1 MAQKTAPNPAPAEEP
16 TIEEKK
22 KRKHFLPNRNIFL
35 DQEEGPKGDVAEDLV
50 FHTITALDV
59 QPSEIIFKDV
69 EPGQI
74 YQMTVVVKNLTKLV
88 KRIRVF
94 QPKNSCFRCDYAML
108 GPIASGMS
116 IELVVSYESEEKGK
130 VEDFI
135 TIISDNRIKHTVK
148 LSAYSPMAKI
158 IFEPFVNFGFIQSG
172 KTKSESV
179 LFKNE
184 GSVEGRV
191 SILADDIKDLK
202 VEPKGTFLLQ
212 KNEFKRVTFSYTPRE
227 PGIFRGEIPVETD
240 GKPFTTKIDVNA
252 TCVEFLRFI
261 IDEEGEVLNKIDFG
275 TILYGQKQKLTGH
288 LVNNSPEGFYFQI
301 TYLQGLHSVYREENN
316 ILTPHEQGIQQT
328 KRQLHIEPTEGY
340 VNSYDQIPLK
350 FICKTYVEED
360 HQIWARNYAMGGHKD
375 DHESKDLHK
384 SINLTAVFFFK
395 KDSYSVSDEKE
406 ENRVLMMQA
415 EASCPKVSFELLTA
429 DFGKVLVGTPSVIE
443 CKIQNDGK
451 QSSVRVDCP
460 KLSVFNCSL
469 DEIVLKPQESYI
481 LKITFLPKNFGKIS
495 IEAHF
500 VINKQYSIP
509 FRFVG
514 TGKPKNDAI
523 TKSESRILLPPMAGA
538 DAVAEQTGLSAV
550 ASSFDFLKQERQR
563 RLHEKNQKLLKKQ
576 MSTLEL
582 KAKEL
587 MPKLQSQKNSS
598 GQDIPADDLVL
609 SDLKYLFNEHRNGLD
624 SPRPEI
630 PKKVDSLYVIKP
642 IGKYEPLDKGDMD
655 SFNPD
660 PNLQLRKLPDK
671 LSSHAMMREV
681 NQPLTN
687 EMLKHVQ
694 AGPKTLDFGRVFVS
708 SRTKKYFHI
717 RNEMKC
723 AIKARM
729 ILEDEELKES
739 DESVQ
744 VIMTGQS
751 ATFQL
756 VFMSKK
762 VMEFNKIMRYLINDK
777 HSFKYIVK
785 ATIVPVDL
793 EVSEAKLDLTF
804 PDDVLEL
811 TTSKHL
817 SLRNTGND
825 VAHFDWYSP
834 SPALFKI
841 EPMSGFVEPMNSKLV
856 KVSFTPNGLKQVE
869 EEVLDL
875 RIRQGNSKSVVVV
888 GTAVNTVC
896 ECSPSMLNFGSIAVG
911 EVTKLSFNLVNHN
924 TRNSAVFLIDQKS
937 LGPNVRVSPPVG
949 KVPPDSSFKL
959 EFEFSSIEQ
968 VASLNRSFNI
978 LIRGSKPVTVGFIGN
993 VIVPRVVIHE
1003 RAFDFGTITYGNS
1016 ATLPLTIE
1024 NTSPI
1029 VAKLNMDLKVREEDP
1044 NTEQFGCLKIVQDR
1058 SRGDDSLVIE
1068 ERDVDHEEAKRKKDK
1083 EIEQEKK
1090 EIMNQEKSLDD
1101 IMPSKDSDSEEDNAD
1116 RSYAS
1121 DLPENS
1127 DCFVITLK
1135 PNKTYHF
1142 LLTFTPHLTQ
1152 TYNFS
1157 LPLTLNGFKEYTDLL
1172 RPVACAAVHPRIIL
1186 DPIDGIRDFKK
1197 KTITQV
1203 EGAGPDTL
1211 SLKISNPDPAQ
1222 QVRFFIDTKE
1232 LDENKLFHLSK
1243 TEGVVPARTSID
1255 ITVEYRPTIPG
1266 VWNCQ
1271 LPLYVDDERSA
1282 PKALI
1287 SLRGESSFPRI
1298 LFDRREIIMP
1308 TVPLGVESKVTFY
1321 VYNDGYQTVSLK
1333 AHFIETFQHFPIK
1346 IDFPEGPG
1354 LNSKKQKLKVELA
1367 FVAKNPLSFTTQ
1379 LFVEDDQKTSYPI
1392 FVSGTADNSLLTNYS
1407 YFLRTPKEDYEV
1419 VLKEDKP
1426 LAIKLPDKEGS
1437 VKSEKISATGSKLSG
1452 AGTAKIGL
1460 GYPPVPFDVLERACK
1475 HTARFLG
1482 TFVPGVKSLA
1492 FPADFI
1498 ANNGDPL
1505 IRVVEFFSKSP
1516 LGIKNK
1522 FNQDLKKLE
1531 KVTLLQTTYSAV
1543 ITFLKKEGAFLN
1555 SIRPEYLMSWA
1566 DLQAYYKKAP
1576 AANATPHANRLS
1588 ESAHKYLSLD
1598 SWLVLINQV
1607 FKLYLVSKV
1616 NVQRFKAIP
1625 VLPEPLKKLPPG
1637 LDASTVL
1644 SVSEQ
1649 LLVRWAE
1656 AAVEKIRDDPRRLNI
1671 LSSAFD
1677 KTSFQNGIPYGALAQ
1692 LYTAGSWQPLRKMK
1706 DLLIMKTE
1714 VYENMHVILE
1724 TFTDMGLHYIPDPQ
1738 EVASIDPREI
1748 VLFLA
1753 YLFNSLP
1760 NYLPKETVL
1769 FECKIDDT
1777 VSKKITLHNPTTQL
1791 LSYVVMLDA
1800 NEDFSIKDSAVKVEP
1815 RLDFDFLVSFK
1826 GRISKPVKGR
1836 IIFKPKNEGG
1846 DILMSPI
1853 VYDLSS
1859 KIVGRYTSERFVFK
1873 DVMLYDNKFKEIKI
1887 SNPFTKDCDFYIQ
1900 MEHLPSTPGEVKK
1913 RRYGGT
1919 SLVAQNRREPDKR
1932 LLPHF
1937 FCTQEKI
1944 QIRRGKSVKLKLT
1957 YLPLTFEVHHCNIV
1971 LIDEEVGELQYE
1983 LIGIPLY
1990 PAPIQTTSISNSI
2003 ESAKPEL
2010 IYMSIIY
2017 KAKHIAYTQAAK
2029 LASSVRDD
2037 KVRQALTA
2045 FLGESREEESF
2056 RVECSAPKEFS
2067 YPSTFTIYS
2076 NKKTDVDKEA
2086 PPNSM
2091 QIGLNFRY
2099 PVKDFVMMLIMRN
2112 SDLTDVRVYECNV
2125 TLLPKAFKATLD
2137 FNTPVKIALEQSIP
2151 VSNPTDNEVLFS
2163 VSRDDAANGD
2173 YFQFS
2178 RNLKV
2183 KPQTTE
2189 VFNVTFLPL
2198 WKGNASTVLKI
2209 QNPVTREEFHYALK
2223 GVADEPLAENH
2234 FSIKCNVG
2242 EEKKV
2247 PILIENSEPTHKDY
2261 SVSIEAY
2268 GIAGPDRIR
2277 VDANS
2282 KATYVATVKPVLGG
2296 VYAGCITLTDQ
2307 TKHYIW
2313 YTFELEYQGRKNIR
2327 NYEVTGVIRRD
2338 NPFEIEVENQN
2349 DERLDYKVH
2358 VKGEGLSGPDYIT
2371 VPAKSKAM
2379 VAMSFFPLRLLDT
2392 DGSVVISNS
2401 KVGEI
2406 LCKVYMKS
2414 TEPTPVK
2421 LPLLKCEVG
2430 KTAEHLIELDNPSA
2444 KPVRVTLQNFASD
2457 NFVILEREFELAPRE
2472 TREVKMTYSPTE
2484 IDVQNSVEL
2493 VFLTENMGSW
2503 KFLAFGK
2510 GLYPT
2515 SYPLKEYVLELQ
2527 KDSSGIVVF
2536 KNPFKVGINISV
2548 RLELADPKDEG
2559 VFELINKK
2567 TKVSLNAGAS
2577 VQIPISF
2584 YPTEIK
2590 DYNCS
2595 IVVFL
2600 NEKISW
2606 RYPIKVITESKN
2618 KAVELHIS
2626 TQCRKKVEK
2635 EFAIT
2640 LPGLT
2645 TLDPNEAYHM
2655 ELFSVAK
2662 GEIEAVRKWFSVL
2675 TEKANLDVETRQL
2688 RFTVKFLPQKP
2699 LKTLGEVLITRNSG
2713 GKWRY
2718 ASLTRYKIQLESTEP
2733 ETLDLIEIT
2742 SPLNVTSSVTFNL
2755 ASEVKTGE
2763 KFTAEFTYDSAPE
2776 FTVIPKS
2783 GMLQSVVK

>member
-1 MAQKTAPNPAPAEEP
+1 MAQKAPPAPAAPDEP

-35 DQEEGPKGDVAEDLV
+35 DKDEGPKGDVAEDLV
-50 FHTITALDV
+50 LHTETALDV

-116 IELVVSYESEEKGK
+116 IELVISYESEEKGK

-172 KTKSESV
+172 KTKSDSV

-202 VEPKGTFLLQ
+202 IEPKGTFLLQ
-212 KNEFKRVTFSYTPRE
+212 KNEFKRVTFSYTPKE

-261 IDEEGEVLNKIDFG
+261 IDEQGEVLNKIDFG

-340 VNSYDQIPLK
+340 VKSYDQIPLK

-360 HQIWARNYAMGGHKD
+360 HQIWTRNYAMGGHKE

-406 ENRVLMMQA
+406 ENRVLMMLA

-429 DFGKVLVGTPSVIE
+429 DFGKVLVGSPSTID

-451 QSSVRVDCP
+451 QSSVRIDCP
-460 KLSVFNCSL
+460 KLSIFNCSL
-469 DEIVLKPQESYI
+469 DEIVLKPQEAHV

-495 IEAHF
+495 IEANF
-500 VINKQYSIP
+500 VINKQFNIP
-509 FRFVG
+509 FRFIG
-514 TGKPKNDAI
+514 TGKPKNDSIA
-523 TKSESRILLPPMAGA
+523 KSESRILLPPLPNP
-538 DAVAEQTGLSAV
+538 DAMEKSGLTAV
-550 ASSFDFLKQERQR
+550 ASSQDFLKQERLR
-563 RLHEKNQKLLKKQ
+563 RMNEKKQKLLKKQ
-576 MSTLEL
+576 MSALETR
-582 KAKEL
+582 AKEL
-587 MPKLQSQKNSS
+587 MPKLQTQKNAS
-598 GQDIPADDLVL
+598 GQDIPAEDLRL
-609 SDLKYLFNEHRNGLD
+609 SDLKYIFNEHRDGLD

-642 IGKYEPLDKGDMD
+642 VGKYEPIDKGDMD

-660 PNLQLRKLPDK
+660 PNVQLRKLPDTP
-671 LSSHAMMREV
+671 STHAMMREV

-694 AGPKTLDFGRVFVS
+694 AGPKTLDFGRVFVY

-723 AIKARM
+723 VIKARM
-729 ILEDEELKES
+729 LIEDEELRES

-744 VIMTGQS
+744 VIMTGQT

-756 VFMSKK
+756 VFMSKR
-762 VMEFNKIMRYLINDK
+762 VMEFTKIMRYTINDK

-785 ATIVPVDL
+785 ATIVPVEL
-793 EVSEAKLDLTF
+793 EVSDAKVDLTF
-804 PDDVLEL
+804 PDDLLEL

-817 SLRNTGND
+817 SLRNAGND

-834 SPALFKI
+834 SPGIFKI
-841 EPMSGFVEPMNSKLV
+841 EPMTGFVEPMNSKLV
-856 KVSFTPNGLKQVE
+856 KLSFTPNGLKQVE

-875 RIRQGNSKSVVVV
+875 RIRHGNSKTVTVV
-888 GTAVNTVC
+888 GTAINTLC
-896 ECSPSMLNFGSIAVG
+896 DTIPSVLNFGSIAVG
-911 EVTKLSFNLVNHN
+911 EVAKLGFNLKNHN
-924 TRNSAVFLIDQKS
+924 TRNSAVFHIDQKS
-937 LGPNVRVSPPVG
+937 LGPNVKVSPLFG
-949 KVPPDSSFKL
+949 KAPPDSEVRL

-978 LIRGSKPVTVGFIGN
+978 LIRGSKPLTVGYIGN
-993 VIVPRVVIHE
+993 VIVPKVVIHE
-1003 RAFDFGTITYGNS
+1003 RSFDFGTITYGNS

-1029 VAKLNMDLKVREEDP
+1029 IAKLNLDLKVREDDP
-1044 NTEQFGCLKIVQDR
+1044 STEQFGCLKIVQDR

-1068 ERDVDHEEAKRKKDK
+1068 ERDVDHEEEKRKKDK
-1083 EIEQEKK
+1083 QIELEKK
-1090 EIMNQEKSLDD
+1090 EIMDQEKSLDD
-1101 IMPSKDSDSEEDNAD
+1101 IMPSKDSDSEDPAD
-1116 RSYAS
+1116 PSYAS

-1127 DCFVITLK
+1127 DCFVLTLK
-1135 PNKTYHF
+1135 PNKLYHF

-1152 TYNFS
+1152 TYHFP
-1157 LPLTLNGFKEYTDLL
+1157 LPLTLNGFKEFSDLL
-1172 RPVACAAVHPRIIL
+1172 RPVTCAAVHPRIIL
-1186 DPIDGIRDFKK
+1186 EPIDGIRDFKK

-1211 SLKISNPDPAQ
+1211 SLKISNPDPSQ

-1255 ITVEYRPTIPG
+1255 ILVEYRPTIPG

-1282 PKALI
+1282 PKAVI

-1308 TVPLGVESKVTFY
+1308 TVPLGVESRVTFF

-1333 AHFIETFQHFPIK
+1333 AHVIETFQHFPIK

-1354 LNSKKQKLKVELA
+1354 LNSKKQKLKVELS

-1379 LFVEDDQKTSYPI
+1379 LFLEDDQKTSYPI
-1392 FVSGTADNSLLTNYS
+1392 FVSGTADNSLLTNYA
-1407 YFLRTPKEDYEV
+1407 YFLRTPKEDFEV
-1419 VLKEDKP
+1419 LLKDDKP
-1426 LAIKLPDKEGS
+1426 LAIKLPEKEGS
-1437 VKSEKISATGSKLSG
+1437 VKSEKASATGSKLSG
-1452 AGTAKIGL
+1452 AGTAKVGL
-1460 GYPPVPFDVLERACK
+1460 GYPPIPFDFLERACK
-1475 HTARFLG
+1475 HTTRFLS
-1482 TFVPGVKSLA
+1482 TFVPGTKQLA
-1492 FPADFI
+1492 FPADYI
-1498 ANNGDPL
+1498 AHNGDPL
-1505 IRVVEFFSKSP
+1505 IKVVEFFAKSS
-1516 LGIKNK
+1516 LGIKAR
-1522 FNQDLKKLE
+1522 FSQDLKKAE
-1531 KVTLLQTTYSAV
+1531 KVSLLQSTYSAV

-1566 DLQAYYKKAP
+1566 DLQAYYKKSP
-1576 AANATPHANRLS
+1576 ASNVTLHANRLS
-1588 ESAHKYLSLD
+1588 ESAHRYLSLD
-1598 SWLVLINQV
+1598 SWLILINQV
-1607 FKLYLVSKV
+1607 FKVYFVSKI

-1625 VLPEPLKKLPPG
+1625 VLPESLKKLPPAIE
-1637 LDASTVL
+1637 ASTVL

-1656 AAVEKIRDDPRRLNI
+1656 ASIEKIRDDPRRLNI
-1671 LSSAFD
+1671 LSTAYD
-1677 KTSFQNGIPYGALAQ
+1677 KSSFQNGIPYGALAQ

-1706 DLLIMKTE
+1706 DLLIIKTE
-1714 VYENMHVILE
+1714 VFENMHVILE

-1738 EVASIDPREI
+1738 EVGSIDARE
-1748 VLFLA
+1748 VLLFLA

-1760 NYLPKETVL
+1760 NYLPKETVV
-1769 FECKIDDT
+1769 FECKVDDT

-1800 NEDFSIKDSAVKVEP
+1800 NEDFSTKDTTVKVEP
-1815 RLDFDFLVSFK
+1815 RLDYDFLVSFK

-1846 DILMSPI
+1846 DILMSPV

-1873 DVMLYDNKFKEIKI
+1873 DVMLYDNRAKEIKI
-1887 SNPFTKDCDFYIQ
+1887 SNPFSKDCDFYIQ
-1900 MEHLPSTPGEVKK
+1900 MEHLPSTSGEVKK

-1919 SLVAQNRREPDKR
+1919 AIATQNRREPEKR

-1937 FCTQEKI
+1937 YCTQEKI
-1944 QIRRGKSVKLKLT
+1944 QIRKGKSVKLKLT

-1971 LIDEEVGELQYE
+1971 LVDEDVGELQYE

-2017 KAKHIAYTQAAK
+2017 KAKHIAYSQAAK

-2037 KVRQALTA
+2037 KARLALTA
-2045 FLGESREEESF
+2045 FLGETRDEEHF

-2067 YPSTFTIYS
+2067 YPTTFTISS
-2076 NKKTDVDKEA
+2076 NKKTDSDKDA
-2086 PPNSM
+2086 SPNSM

-2112 SDLTDVRVYECNV
+2112 ADLTDVRVYECNV
-2125 TLLPKAFKATLD
+2125 TLLPKTFKATLE
-2137 FNTPVKIALEQSIP
+2137 FNTPVKIPLDQSIP
-2151 VSNPTDNEVLFS
+2151 VSNPTDNEVNFS
-2163 VSRDDAANGD
+2163 VTREDGPNAD

-2178 RNLKV
+2178 RSLKV
-2183 KPQTTE
+2183 KPQATE
-2189 VFNVTFLPL
+2189 SFNVTFLPL

-2234 FSIKCNVG
+2234 FVIKCSVG
-2242 EEKKV
+2242 EEKKI
-2247 PILIENSEPTHKDY
+2247 PILIENTESGIKDY
-2261 SVSIEAY
+2261 VVNIEAY
-2268 GIAGPDRIR
+2268 GITGPDRIR
-2277 VDANS
+2277 VDGNS
-2282 KATYVATVKPVLGG
+2282 KTNYVATVKPVLGG
-2296 VYAGCITLTDQ
+2296 VYAGCITMTDQ

-2338 NPFEIEVENQN
+2338 NPFEIEVDNPN

-2371 VPAKSKAM
+2371 VPPKSKAS
-2379 VAMSFFPLRLLDT
+2379 VAMSFFPLRLMDT

-2430 KTAEHLIELDNPSA
+2430 KSAEHLIELDNPSS
-2444 KPVRVTLQNFASD
+2444 KPVKVTLQNFVSE

-2472 TREVKMTYSPTE
+2472 THEVKLAYCPTE
-2484 IDVQNSVEL
+2484 IEVQNSIEL

-2515 SYPLKEYVLELQ
+2515 SYPLKEYILELQ

-2536 KNPFKVGINISV
+2536 KNPFKVGINLSI
-2548 RLELADPKDEG
+2548 RLELSDPKDEG

-2577 VQIPISF
+2577 IQIPISF

-2600 NEKISW
+2600 NDKIQW
-2606 RYPIKVITESKN
+2606 RYPIRVITESKN

-2635 EFAIT
+2635 EFLIT

-2645 TLDPNEAYHM
+2645 TLDPHEAYHM
-2655 ELFSVAK
+2655 ELFSVTK
-2662 GEIEAVRKWFSVL
+2662 GEIEAVRKWFTVL
-2675 TEKANLDVETRQL
+2675 TEKATLDVENRQL

-2699 LKTLGEVLITRNSG
+2699 FKTIGEVLITRSSG
-2713 GKWRY
+2713 GKWR
-2718 ASLTRYKIQLESTEP
+2718 
-2733 ETLDLIEIT
+2733 
-2742 SPLNVTSSVTFNL
+2742 
-2755 ASEVKTGE
+2755 
-2763 KFTAEFTYDSAPE
+2763 
-2776 FTVIPKS
+2776 
-2783 GMLQSVVK
+2783 